1 LDRFDIILLNKTCIN
16 RNVYIYILIFYYRDI
31 VAASEANVNHLA
43 QVLDTNDFKALKELK
58 NELKDTW
65 HKKQVF
71 RTETEMRM
79 SVLQDAKYPTKAAK
93 YWQCVREQNVFFENL
108 MSLSFDYRKNEVR
121 IKKLKKKIENETD
134 ELKKEMYEIQLEEKL
149 YGRANMELVAKDR
162 MREINQWSQLKAEYD
177 DGSFDTKN
185 VNTHQAE
192 SYKLALSNKVKTLT
206 SGSSQAEVF
215 NVVGQLHTLERLEKE
230 GVLLPYS
237 AEAKAKL
244 GFNPNTQERQRQ
256 GLDISTASDIST
268 KPADKELNKAKLA
281 YKELSVNDEESKVK

>member
-1 LDRFDIILLNKTCIN
+1 MSEETKTQD
-16 RNVYIYILIFYYRDI
+16 YAEAKKEKRDI

-43 QVLDTNDFKALKELK
+43 EVLDTSDFKALKELK
-58 NELKDTW
+58 DELKDTW

-108 MSLSFDYRKNEVR
+108 MTLSFDYRKNEVK
-121 IKKLKKKIENETD
+121 IKKLKRKLESETD
-134 ELKKEMYEIQLEEKL
+134 DLKKELLEILIEEKL

-162 MREINQWSQLKAEYD
+162 MREVSQWSQLKAEYD
-177 DGSFDTKN
+177 DGSFDNKN

-192 SYKLALSNKVKTLT
+192 SYKLMLTNKVKTLT
-206 SGSSQAEVF
+206 PGSSQPEVF
-215 NVVGQLHTLERLEKE
+215 NVVGQLHTLERLEKD

-244 GFNPNTQERQRQ
+244 GYKPNTQNQQ
-256 GLDISTASDIST
+256 DLGLSTSGDIST

-281 YKELSVNDEESKVK
+281 YKEASVDTK

>member
-1 LDRFDIILLNKTCIN
+1 MSEETKTQD
-16 RNVYIYILIFYYRDI
+16 YAEAKKEKRDI

-43 QVLDTNDFKALKELK
+43 EVLDTNDFKALKELK
-58 NELKDTW
+58 DELKDTW

-108 MSLSFDYRKNEVR
+108 MSLSFDYRKNEVE
-121 IKKLKKKIENETD
+121 IKKLKKKIEEEVD
-134 ELKKEMYEIQLEEKL
+134 ELEREMHEIELEEKL

-162 MREINQWSQLKAEYD
+162 MREINQWSQLKTEYD
-177 DGSFDTKN
+177 DGSFDNKN

-192 SYKLALSNKVKTLT
+192 SYKLMLSNKVKTLT

-215 NVVGQLHTLERLEKE
+215 NVVGQLHTLERLEKD

-244 GFNPNTQERQRQ
+244 GYKPNAENNKN
-256 GLDISTASDIST
+256 SDLFVSSNIST
-268 KPADKELNKAKLA
+268 KPDDKELNKAKMT
-281 YKELSVNDEESKVK
+281 YKEISTDKK

>member
-1 LDRFDIILLNKTCIN
+1 MSEENKTQN
-16 RNVYIYILIFYYRDI
+16 YAEAKKEKRDI
-31 VAASEANVNHLA
+31 VAASEAKVNHLA
-43 QVLDTNDFKALKELK
+43 EVLDTSDFKALKELK
-58 NELKDTW
+58 DELKDTW

-108 MSLSFDYRKNEVR
+108 MSLSFDYRKNEVK
-121 IKKLKKKIENETD
+121 IKKLKRKLESETD
-134 ELKKEMYEIQLEEKL
+134 DLKKELLEILIEEKL

-162 MREINQWSQLKAEYD
+162 MREVSQWSQLKAEYD
-177 DGSFDTKN
+177 DGSFDNKN

-192 SYKLALSNKVKTLT
+192 SYKLMLTNKVKTLT
-206 SGSSQAEVF
+206 PGSSQPEVF

-244 GFNPNTQERQRQ
+244 GYKPNTQNQQ
-256 GLDISTASDIST
+256 DLGLSTAGDIST

-281 YKELSVNDEESKVK
+281 YKEASTDTK